1 MPTLYIILAV
11 ALVALVV
18 LVVLYL
24 AQKKKQARAAAGSAE
39 DSAPGG
45 DEISILIREAE
56 AKLAGAKIEGARVS
70 TLPVY
75 LLLGD
80 SSCAKTCTVVHSG
93 LEPELLAG
101 QVYQAGNITATRTAN
116 FWFSR
121 RSIFIEAGGKL
132 PADAAKWH
140 RLVQKLQPR
149 GSVVG
154 KGEQAPRAAVVFF
167 DCENFTRAG
176 AADQAA
182 AAARTL
188 RARLGEICQT
198 MGIKLPVYVLFSKMD
213 RLPFF
218 TDFVRNLSN
227 EEATQVLGI
236 TLPMILKRNE
246 GVYGEEETARLTGNF
261 EWLFRSLADARPE
274 FLAREA
280 EAARLPGA
288 YEFPREF
295 RKIRAAAVQ
304 FMVDLCRPSQLSV
317 GPFLR
322 GFYFSGVRP
331 IIVNEAAPVAAAP
344 QQPGGYGSAAGATGI
359 FSAGARPQPPAAPAP
374 VGVARKVPQWLF
386 LSHFFNDVLLADRA
400 ALGASGS
407 SVKTSFARRLL
418 FIAAAAL
425 CIVALGCFTLSFFN
439 NRGLEAEVHDAA
451 QGLAGV
457 DMSSADLAPLAALQK
472 LESLRQAMEKLVL
485 WRREHPPLG
494 YRFGLYTGDD
504 LYPEA
509 RRLYFQRFQQVL
521 FGQTQSADLQ
531 SLRALPLGASSGAP
545 SGPGPEY
552 GPTYDALKAYLIT
565 TNHHEKSTK
574 EFLTP
579 VLMKWWMNGRTVDPE
594 RAQLA
599 SRQFDF
605 YAVQLQEE
613 NPYSNQ
619 ADDAAV
625 DKARRYLAQFAGEE
639 RVYAFMV
646 SEAGKSNP
654 PIDFARQFPNAAQIV
669 MEPHIIPGAFSKGGW
684 NFMKDAIAHADRYF
698 NGEQWVLG
706 DQASANIDRA
716 KLAQDLRARYNADFT
731 KEWRDYIKSASVAR
745 YAGLKDA
752 SDKLMQI
759 SGNQS
764 PLLELFA
771 LASQNTAVDDPSVAN
786 LFQPVQA
793 VVPPTA
799 TDRFIQ
805 PPNQNYM
812 NALVQLQTSLET
824 IASKPGT
831 VSDADAAPTL
841 ANAQQAIVNTRQLAQ
856 TFRIDSEGHI
866 ETAAQKLL
874 EDPITNAQGLLRA
887 LGPAELNGKGKDL
900 CAEMRPLFAKY
911 PFSPNATAQA
921 TLQDIDAIFKPK
933 EGALWAFYDANLQKV
948 IARQGSQFAPAGGGG
963 GITINPAFLGF
974 LNRAGQF
981 TDLAYAN
988 NSPDPH
994 FTYTVKPVVS
1004 PDTDTIKLVIDGQT
1018 ADFNAAGAGKQ
1029 FTWPGAAHGVQL
1041 TVKFK
1046 GSTPYEYPSYDGLWA
1061 VFQFVGDAD
1070 KRVGS
1075 QIEMALRAGRQ
1086 GRAVLYNSQPVIV
1099 RFDLAANP
1107 PVFDKGYFTGLA
1119 CVAEVAKP

>member
-11 ALVALVV
+11 ALVALIA
-18 LVVLYL
+18 LVVFYL
-24 AQKKKQARAAAGSAE
+24 LQKKKQARAAAASAE
-39 DSAPGG
+39 DAAPGG
-45 DEISILIREAE
+45 DEISLLIREAE
-56 AKLAGAKIEGARVS
+56 TRLAGAKIEGARVS

-75 LLLGD
+75 LLIGD
-80 SSCAKTCTVVHSG
+80 SGCAKTCTMTHSG

-101 QVYQAGNITATRTAN
+101 QVYQAGNITSTRTAN
-116 FWFSR
+116 IWFSR
-121 RSIFIEAGGKL
+121 RSVFLEAGGKL
-132 PADAAKWH
+132 LSDTARWQ

-154 KGEQAPRAAVVFF
+154 KGEQAPRAVVVLF
-167 DCENFTRAG
+167 DCENFTKPG
-176 AADQAA
+176 AADQAV

-188 RARLGEICQT
+188 RARLGEICQA
-198 MGIKLPVYVLFSKMD
+198 MGINLPVYVLFSKMD
-213 RLPFF
+213 RVPFF

-236 TLPMILKRNE
+236 ALPMILKRNE

-274 FLAREA
+274 FLAREGDA
-280 EAARLPGA
+280 SKLPGA

-304 FMVDLCRPSQLSV
+304 FMVDLCRPSQLST

-322 GFYFSGVRP
+322 GFYFTGVRP
-331 IIVNEAAPVAAAP
+331 VVINEAAPVAAATP
-344 QQPGGYGSAAGATGI
+344 QQQGGYGGVSGATGI
-359 FSAGARPQPPAAPAP
+359 FSAGARPQPQTAAPSPAA
-374 VGVARKVPQWLF
+374 VSRKVPQWLF

-400 ALGASGS
+400 ALAASGS
-407 SVKTSFARRLL
+407 SVKTSSTRRWL
-418 FIAAAAL
+418 FIAAAAFCVIL
-425 CIVALGCFTLSFFN
+425 LACFTLSFFN
-439 NRGLEAEVHDAA
+439 NRGLEGQVHDAA
-451 QGLAGV
+451 QGFSAG
-457 DMSSADLAPLAALQK
+457 DAASADLAPLPSLQK

-509 RRLYFQRFQQVL
+509 RSLYFQRFQQVL
-521 FGQTQSADLQ
+521 FGQTQAADLQ
-531 SLRALPLGASSGAP
+531 FLRTLPVTA
-545 SGPGPEY
+545 GPEY

-565 TNHHEKSTK
+565 TTHHEKSTR
-574 EFLTP
+574 ECLTP
-579 VLMKWWMNGRTVDPE
+579 VLMKWWLNGRTVDAE
-594 RAQLA
+594 RASLA
-599 SRQFDF
+599 QKQFDF
-605 YAVQLQEE
+605 YATELQEA
-613 NPYSNQ
+613 NPYSSQ
-619 ADDAAV
+619 ADNLAV
-625 DKARRYLAQFAGEE
+625 DKARGYLAQFAGEE
-639 RVYAFMV
+639 RVYAFMLA
-646 SEAGKSNP
+646 EAGKSNP
-654 PIDFARQFPNAAQIV
+654 PIDFTRQFPNAAGIV
-669 MEPHIIPGAFSKGGW
+669 MDPHIVPGAFSKGGW

-706 DQASANIDRA
+706 DQATANIDRG

-731 KEWRDYIKSASVAR
+731 REWRTYIKAATVAR

-771 LASQNTAVDDPSVAN
+771 LASQHTAVDDPNVAN

-793 VVPPTA
+793 VVPPAA

-812 NALVQLQTSLET
+812 NALVQLQTSLEA
-824 IASKPGT
+824 IASQPGT
-831 VSDADAAPTL
+831 VTDAAAAPTL
-841 ANAQQAIVNTRQLAQ
+841 SNAQQAIVNTRQMAQ
-856 TFRIDSEGHI
+856 TFRIDAEGHI

-900 CAEMRPLFAKY
+900 CAQMRPLFAKY
-911 PFSPNATAQA
+911 PFNASSQVQA
-921 TLQDIDAIFKPK
+921 TLQDVNAIFKPK

-948 IARQGSQFAPAGGGG
+948 LTRQGSQFAPAGSAA
-963 GITINPAFLGF
+963 GITINSAFVGF
-974 LNRAGQF
+974 LNRAAQF
-981 TDLAYAN
+981 TDMAYAN

-994 FTYTVKPVVS
+994 FNYTVKPVIS
-1004 PDTDTIKLVIDGQT
+1004 PDTDSIKLAIDGQT
-1018 ADFNAAGAGKQ
+1018 ADFSAAAASKQ
-1029 FTWPGAAHGVQL
+1029 FTWPGASHGVQL

-1070 KRVGS
+1070 KRTGS
-1075 QIEMALRAGRQ
+1075 VIEMALRAGKQ
-1086 GRAVLYNSQPVIV
+1086 GRAVLYNGQPVIV
-1099 RFDLAANP
+1099 RFDIAANP
-1107 PVFDKGYFTGLA
+1107 PVFDKAYFGGLA
-1119 CVAEVAKP
+1119 CVAEVARP

>member
-11 ALVALVV
+11 ALVALIV
-18 LVVLYL
+18 LVVFYL
-24 AQKKKQARAAAGSAE
+24 LQKKKQARAAAASAE

-45 DEISILIREAE
+45 DEISLLIREAE
-56 AKLAGAKIEGARVS
+56 TRLAGAKIEGARVS

-75 LLLGD
+75 LLIGD
-80 SSCAKTCTVVHSG
+80 SGCAKTCTMTHSG

-101 QVYQAGNITATRTAN
+101 QVYQAGNITSTRTAN
-116 FWFSR
+116 IWFSR
-121 RSIFIEAGGKL
+121 RSVFLEAGGKL
-132 PADAAKWH
+132 LSDTARWQ

-154 KGEQAPRAAVVFF
+154 KGEQAPRAVVVLF
-167 DCENFTRAG
+167 DCENFTRPG
-176 AADQAA
+176 AADQAV

-188 RARLGEICQT
+188 RARLGEICQA
-198 MGIKLPVYVLFSKMD
+198 MGINLPVYVLFSKMD
-213 RLPFF
+213 RVPFF

-274 FLAREA
+274 FLAREGDA
-280 EAARLPGA
+280 SKLPGA

-295 RKIRAAAVQ
+295 RKIRTAAVQ
-304 FMVDLCRPSQLSV
+304 FMVDLCRPSQLST

-322 GFYFSGVRP
+322 GFYFTGVRP
-331 IIVNEAAPVAAAP
+331 VVINEAAPVAAAAP
-344 QQPGGYGSAAGATGI
+344 QQQGGYGSASGATGI
-359 FSAGARPQPPAAPAP
+359 FSVGARPQPQVAAPPP
-374 VGVARKVPQWLF
+374 VASSRKVPQWLF

-400 ALGASGS
+400 ALAASGS
-407 SVKTSFARRLL
+407 SVKTSSTRRWL

-425 CIVALGCFTLSFFN
+425 CVILLACFTISFFN
-439 NRGLEAEVHDAA
+439 NRGLEGQVHDAA
-451 QGLAGV
+451 QGFSAS
-457 DMSSADLAPLAALQK
+457 DSASADLAPLPSLQK

-509 RRLYFQRFQQVL
+509 RSLYFQRFQQVL
-521 FGQTQSADLQ
+521 FGQTQAADLQ
-531 SLRALPLGASSGAP
+531 FLRTLPVTA
-545 SGPGPEY
+545 GPEY

-565 TNHHEKSTK
+565 TTHHEKSTR

-579 VLMKWWMNGRTVDPE
+579 VLMKWWLNGRAIDPE
-594 RAQLA
+594 RASLA
-599 SRQFDF
+599 QKQFDF
-605 YAVQLQEE
+605 YATELQEA
-613 NPYSNQ
+613 NPYSSQ
-619 ADDAAV
+619 ADNLAV
-625 DKARRYLAQFAGEE
+625 DKARGYLAQFAGEE
-639 RVYAFMV
+639 RVYAFMLA
-646 SEAGKSNP
+646 EAGKSNP
-654 PIDFARQFPNAAQIV
+654 PIDFTRQFPNAAGIV
-669 MEPHIIPGAFSKGGW
+669 MEPHIVPGAFSKGGW
-684 NFMKDAIAHADRYF
+684 NFMKDAIAHADRF
-698 NGEQWVLG
+698 FSGEQWVLG
-706 DQASANIDRA
+706 DQANANIDRG

-731 KEWRDYIKSASVAR
+731 KEWRTYVKAASVAR

-771 LASQNTAVDDPSVAN
+771 LASQHTAVDDPNVAN

-793 VVPPTA
+793 VVPPAA

-812 NALVQLQTSLET
+812 NALVQLQTSLEA
-824 IASKPGT
+824 IATQPGT
-831 VSDADAAPTL
+831 VTDAAAAPTL
-841 ANAQQAIVNTRQLAQ
+841 SNAQQAIVNTRQMAQ
-856 TFRIDSEGHI
+856 TFRIDAEGHI

-887 LGPAELNGKGKDL
+887 LGPAELNGKGRDL
-900 CAEMRPLFAKY
+900 CAQMRPLFAKY
-911 PFSPNATAQA
+911 PFNASSQAQA
-921 TLQDIDAIFKPK
+921 TLQDVNAIFKPK

-948 IARQGSQFAPAGGGG
+948 LTRQGSQFAPAGSAA

-974 LNRAGQF
+974 LNRAAQF

-994 FTYTVKPVVS
+994 FNYTVKPVIS
-1004 PDTDTIKLVIDGQT
+1004 PDTDSIKLAIDGQT
-1018 ADFNAAGAGKQ
+1018 ADFSAAAASKQ
-1029 FTWPGAAHGVQL
+1029 FTWPGASHGVQL

-1070 KRVGS
+1070 KRTGS
-1075 QIEMALRAGRQ
+1075 EIEMALRAGKQ
-1086 GRAVLYNSQPVIV
+1086 GRAVLYNGQPVIV
-1099 RFDLAANP
+1099 RFDIAANP
-1107 PVFDKGYFTGLA
+1107 PAFDKAYFGGLA